1 MRWASRASGLSAR
14 LAAAPPRDW
23 APSVATGPGSPDS
36 SPLPRWLAT
45 ELGAR
50 VASAIVLVAAALVAT
65 YEGGWLFALFWLVA
79 GTAIMAEWIAMTD
92 AEPRLPLQVLFGATL
107 GTLTFFYLGGFDL
120 AAYALVSGA
129 AIVASLI
136 LARRARDR
144 GWTAAGFLYA
154 AVIAIVPP
162 IVRDQPDLG
171 MVGLVWMFAV
181 VWATDIAAYFTGRR
195 LGGPKLWRR
204 VSPKKTWSGFGGG
217 LVAGVLAGLAVALSA
232 ERLGWTPLFGWP
244 AVAALSATA
253 SVASQIG
260 DLGESAL
267 KRGCDVKDSSHL
279 IPGHGGVMD
288 RVDGFWA
295 VCALVGVA
303 LLIRPVAQ

>member
-1 MRWASRASGLSAR
+1 M
-14 LAAAPPRDW
+14 
-23 APSVATGPGSPDS
+23 ATGPGSPDS
-36 SPLPRWLAT
+36 SPLPRWLST

-50 VASAIVLVAAALVAT
+50 VASAVVLIAAALVAT

-79 GTAIMAEWIAMTD
+79 GTAIMAEWIAMTN

-129 AIVASLI
+129 AIIASLI
-136 LARRARDR
+136 LARGARDR

-195 LGGPKLWRR
+195 LGGPKLWKR
-204 VSPKKTWSGFGGG
+204 VSPKKTWSGFAGG
-217 LVAGVLAGLAVALSA
+217 LVAGTLAGLLVA
-232 ERLGWTPLFGWP
+232 WTANGLVVADRSDPLI
-244 AVAALSATA
+244 VAALSAVA

-260 DLGESAL
+260 DLAESAL
-267 KRGCDVKDSSHL
+267 KRRFDVKDSSHL

-288 RVDGFWA
+288 RLDGFWA
-295 VCALVGVA
+295 VAVLIGLI
-303 LLIRPVAQ
+303 LLIDAVLA